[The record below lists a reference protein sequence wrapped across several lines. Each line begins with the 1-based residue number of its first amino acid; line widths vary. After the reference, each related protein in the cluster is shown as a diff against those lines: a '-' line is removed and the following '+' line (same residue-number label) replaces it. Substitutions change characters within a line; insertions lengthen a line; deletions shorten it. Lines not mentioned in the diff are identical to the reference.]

1 VKIRIVIA
9 AAGLAAL
16 AVACGGGSETPA
28 GTGAGGDAAAV
39 EAGRAV
45 FRGSCRACHGSDGGG
60 VDGLGKPLVGSEFV
74 DGLDDAALAAFI
86 AEGRPADHPDNTT
99 GMEMPPKGNNSSLTD
114 EDLANV
120 VAYIRSLQ

>member
-1 VKIRIVIA
+1 MKSRIVIA
-9 AAGLAAL
+9 AAVLAAA
-16 AVACGGGSETPA
+16 AVACGGSDTPA
-28 GTGAGGDAAAV
+28 GTDGGADNAV

-45 FRGSCRACHGSDGGG
+45 YRGSCRACHGSDGEG
-60 VDGLGKPLVGSEFV
+60 VDGLGKPLVDSEFV